1 MATYYGYQ
9 EREDPSKSMIDWAGI
24 TKEITDGLY
33 AENKRR
39 EEEKFTLDQNYIKQL
54 NELNNY
60 SQGLNPSVNQ
70 AMLGY
75 VQNYRDYL
83 LQNHKL
89 MKQGIISVNDS
100 KLAKQGAQDSF
111 NNLNNV
117 VKGVNGKLEELQKA
131 GGQLNDDQMKDL
143 AALMEFKDQQLL
155 IDPKSGMASL
165 ARRNEDGTVD
175 KNSIVPVG
183 AAYQMFT
190 PYEQKSVNDM
200 VQGQIKGLGQWTTAA
215 SAYESISDL
224 RDNPEYKDWEDNTIN
239 VMMSDPRTT
248 ASLGASL
255 DLLDTGELVK
265 KNNAGVVTYEL
276 TPEGETK
283 VKEALRQA
291 IEVRISREVKKTEP
305 SQAAINAGKTDSDR
319 KKSFETLANWLETG
333 DENIGA
339 GLINAAAADV
349 KGLVIEGNNL
359 VVVRKDGSKGVAVKA
374 YDDEGNALDMETV
387 LIGIGADLTG
397 LGADDV
403 AKLAAKYKGKS
414 VSSLLKNVEKSTE
427 FKITSKD
434 ASELDLLANNK
445 AINRIT
451 DTAEPI
457 APEDAASR
465 MGNKLKSL
473 AISQAKDVTINV
485 DGTNIQIGD
494 KTFPYTDLTGITN
507 AIRNYT
513 GKTTTPKPPKPPEEE
528 DGDNNNFG

>member
-9 EREDPSKSMIDWAGI
+9 EREDPKKSMIDWAGI

-39 EEEKFTLDQNYIKQL
+39 EEEKFTLEENYIKQL

-83 LQNHKL
+83 LQNHKM

-131 GGQLNDDQMKDL
+131 GGELNDDQIKDL

-155 IDPKSGMASL
+155 IDPKTGMASL

-183 AAYQMFT
+183 VAHQMFT

-200 VQGQIKGLGQWTTAA
+200 VQGEIKGLGQWTDA
-215 SAYESISDL
+215 SSPYKSISDL
-224 RDNPEYKDWEDNTIN
+224 RNNKEYKDWMDGTLEG
-239 VMMSDPRTT
+239 MMSDSRTL

-255 DLLDTGELVK
+255 NLLESGELVK
-265 KNNAGVVTYEL
+265 KNNAGVITYEL
-276 TPEGETK
+276 TDTGKDK
-283 VKEALRQA
+283 VREALRQA
-291 IEVRISREVKKTEP
+291 IEVRVSRDVQMKEASATSIALSKDEKE
-305 SQAAINAGKTDSDR
+305 
-319 KKSFETLANWLETG
+319 KKSSFNTLAQWITTG
-333 DENIGA
+333 DANVGA
-339 GLINAAAADV
+339 SLVNAADSTV
-349 KGLVIEGNNL
+349 KGIIREGNNI
-359 VVVRKDGSKGVAVKA
+359 VVVKTDGSKGVSVKA
-374 YDDEGNALDMETV
+374 YDDEGNPLDAEKV
-387 LIGIGADLTG
+387 LQGIGPEFGLTS
-397 LGADDV
+397 DQV
-403 AKLAAKYKGKS
+403 KTLAEAYRG
-414 VSSLLKNVEKSTE
+414 KNVAAALTNIERSTE
-427 FKITSKD
+427 FKITAAQGTTLNMLARNLGEPMFSG
-434 ASELDLLANNK
+434 AGPTELQP
-445 AINRIT
+445 
-451 DTAEPI
+451 AE
-457 APEDAASR
+457 AAST
-465 MGNKLKSL
+465 MANLLKGML
-473 AISQAKDVTINV
+473 ISQAKDIPLSV
-485 DGTNIQIGD
+485 DGTNIKVGD
-494 KTFPYTDLTGITN
+494 KIFPHTDLTGITN

-513 GKTTTPKPPKPPEEE
+513 STPPP
-528 DGDNNNFG
+528 DNFG